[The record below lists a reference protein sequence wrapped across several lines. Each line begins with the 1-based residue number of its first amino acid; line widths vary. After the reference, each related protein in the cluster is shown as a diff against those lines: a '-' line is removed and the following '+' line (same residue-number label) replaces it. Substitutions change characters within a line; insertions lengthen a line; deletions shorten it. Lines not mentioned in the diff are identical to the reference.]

1 MTQIPLLLTLLRAGL
16 ALGVVLLA
24 LFAPVPVAFAACL
37 AVAAV
42 SDYFDGAI
50 ARHLNIVTPRL
61 RRLDSLVD
69 LLFHLAALFA
79 LWWLYPQVIARHA
92 GLIAVLAGLGVARYA
107 FAYAK
112 FRREASYHLWSSKV
126 WGFALFLAFYSL
138 LVLQSDGIGI
148 MLVLALGILA
158 GLEDLAV
165 SVVLREW
172 RTDVPTLFHAWRLS
186 RTADALASARLG
198 CSAPAVSACAA
209 GQALHSPAMAVTAVS
224 PPSGCNSGLP

>member
-16 ALGVVLLA
+16 APVIVLLA

-50 ARHLNIVTPRL
+50 ARRLDIVTPGL

-79 LWWLYPQVIARHA
+79 LWWLYPQVIIRHA
-92 GLIAVLAGLGVARYA
+92 GLIAVLVGLGVARYG

-112 FRREASYHLWSSKV
+112 FGREASYHLWSSKV

-138 LVLQSDGIGI
+138 LVLQSDGVWIT
-148 MLVLALGILA
+148 LVLSLGILA

-165 SVVLREW
+165 SLVLRES
-172 RTDVPTLFHAWRLS
+172 RIDVPTVFHAWRLRS
-186 RTADALASARLG
+186 
-198 CSAPAVSACAA
+198 CAGA
-209 GQALHSPAMAVTAVS
+209 G
-224 PPSGCNSGLP
+224 